1 MNKYR
6 SSAELKALA
15 KEKLDGKY
23 STVLVAVALIHL
35 LTFLLAS
42 TATPISVFGVIV
54 STLRSAVVSTVLG
67 IFQTGLALLFLNIAC
82 GEPYS
87 SGDIYYGFRN
97 KPGRSLA
104 VSVVIVLVNMIPLL
118 PYQIF
123 SMLYMNSQDS
133 IWLILTM
140 VTLAI
145 GLVIYVPFSLALSQC
160 YFLLLD
166 FPDYSAKQILLT
178 SCRIMK
184 GHMGRLFYIEASFL
198 PLQLLAALSFGI
210 GLLWVMPYMHMT
222 YALFFLDIMNPQP
235 KEADEN

>member
-23 STVLVAVALIHL
+23 STVIVAVALIHL

-42 TATPISVFGVIV
+42 TATPVSVFGVIV
-54 STLRSAVVSTVLG
+54 STLTSAIISAVLG

-87 SGDIYYGFRN
+87 SGDIYYGFRIS
-97 KPGRSLA
+97 PGRSLK

-123 SMLYMNSQDS
+123 SMMYMNTQNS
-133 IWLILTM
+133 IWFILTM

-145 GLVIYVPFSLALSQC
+145 GLVIYVPLSLALSQS

-166 FPDYSAKQILLT
+166 FPDYSAKQILQT

-198 PLQLLAALSFGI
+198 PLQLLAALSLGI

-222 YALFFLDIMNPQP
+222 YALFFLDIMNPQ
-235 KEADEN
+235 KKASE